1 MKCMVALM
9 IALMIPT
16 AAIAAGECRQ
26 DREKFCKEV
35 VDAKGNVAA
44 CMRQHAAE
52 LSEACKAKRE
62 ALEKH

>member
-35 VDAKGNVAA
+35 VDAKGDVAA